1 MPENFLAEHTGAE
14 SRATPDGSY
23 QPRTRLHVEALLAA
37 GALVDLPAPQA
48 HYLTNVMRLKAGDG
62 VCLFN
67 GRDGE
72 WRARIDA
79 ATRKSCRLVVDSLL
93 RAQRDESDLWLLFAP
108 LKKARTDYLAEKAT
122 ELGASLLWP
131 VYTRRTVAE
140 RVNLDRLRANAV
152 EAAEQSERLTLPE
165 LREPAKLFDALHGW
179 PAERRLILCD
189 ESGRAKPIA
198 EALTPLLTGAKP
210 GDSYALL
217 IGPEGG
223 FAADELD
230 ALRKL
235 PFVIP
240 VGLGPRVL
248 RADTAALAGLACLQ
262 ALVGDWRQSR
272 N

>member
-1 MPENFLAEHTGAE
+1 MPEKFLTEN
-14 SRATPDGSY
+14 RAAPDCSY
-23 QPRTRLHVEALLAA
+23 QPRIRLYVEAALAA

-48 HYLTNVMRLKAGDG
+48 HYLTNVMRLKAGDA

-72 WRARIDA
+72 WRAVIHEA
-79 ATRKSCRLVVDSLL
+79 KRKACVVAVDSLL
-93 RAQRDESDLWLLFAP
+93 RAQRAEPDLWLLFAP

-140 RVNLDRLRANAV
+140 RVNLDRLRANAI
-152 EAAEQSERLTLPE
+152 EAAEQSERLTLPDV
-165 LREPAKLFDALHGW
+165 REPAKLMEALQSW
-179 PAERRLILCD
+179 PTDRRLILCD
-189 ESGRAKPIA
+189 ESGTAKPIA
-198 EALTPLLTGAKP
+198 EALTATKP
-210 GDSYALL
+210 TDRFALL

-235 PFVIP
+235 PFVSP

-262 ALVGDWRQSR
+262 ALVGDWQQSR
-272 N
+272 D

>member
-1 MPENFLAEHTGAE
+1 MPENSSIEHTGAE
-14 SRATPDGSY
+14 NHVPQDGSY
-23 QPRTRLHVEALLAA
+23 QPRTRLYVEAPLAA
-37 GALVDLPAPQA
+37 AASVELPAAQS

-72 WRARIDA
+72 WRARIDE
-79 ATRKSCRLVVDSLL
+79 ATRKSCRLVVDGLL
-93 RAQRDESDLWLLFAP
+93 RAQRAEPDLWLLFAP

-140 RVNLDRLRANAV
+140 RVNLDRLRANAI

-165 LREPAKLFDALHGW
+165 LREPAKLFDALQGW
-179 PAERRLILCD
+179 PADRRLILCD
-189 ESGRAKPIA
+189 ESGTAKPIA
-198 EALTPLLTGAKP
+198 EALTGAKP
-210 GDSYALL
+210 GDPYGLL

-230 ALRKL
+230 AIRKL

-272 N
+272 D

>member
-1 MPENFLAEHTGAE
+1 MPENSPAEN
-14 SRATPDGSY
+14 RARAIDDGSY
-23 QPRTRLHVEALLAA
+23 QPRTRLYVETSLAA
-37 GALVDLPAPQA
+37 GAHIDLPAPQA
-48 HYLTNVMRLKAGDG
+48 HYLVNVMRLKAGDA

-72 WRARIDA
+72 WRATIHDA
-79 ATRKSCRLVVDSLL
+79 KRKGCAVAVDTLL
-93 RAQRDESDLWLLFAP
+93 RAQRAEPDLWLLFAP

-131 VYTRRTVAE
+131 VYTRRTVAG

-165 LREPAKLFDALHGW
+165 LREPAKLMDALQSW
-179 PAERRLILCD
+179 PPDRRLILCD
-189 ESGRAKPIA
+189 ESGTAKPIA
-198 EALTPLLTGAKP
+198 EALSLLLTAAKP
-210 GDSYALL
+210 SDRYALL

-235 PFVIP
+235 PFVTP

-248 RADTAALAGLACLQ
+248 RADTAALAALACLQ
-262 ALVGDWRQSR
+262 ALAGDWRQSR
-272 N
+272 S

>member
-1 MPENFLAEHTGAE
+1 MSEKSPAENHPRQT
-14 SRATPDGSY
+14 DGSY
-23 QPRTRLHVEALLAA
+23 QPRTRLYVEASLAA
-37 GALVDLPAPQA
+37 GAAVELPMAQA
-48 HYLTNVMRLKAGDG
+48 HYLINVMRLKTGDAL
-62 VCLFN
+62 CLFN

-72 WRARIDA
+72 WRAAITEA
-79 ATRKSCRLVVDSLL
+79 KRKSCIVSVQSLL
-93 RAQRDESDLWLLFAP
+93 RAQMAEIDLWLLFAP

-152 EAAEQSERLTLPE
+152 EAAEQSERLTVPH
-165 LREPAKLFDALHGW
+165 LREPAKLMDALQGW
-179 PAERRLILCD
+179 PADRRLILCD
-189 ESGRAKPIA
+189 ESGMAKPIA
-198 EALTPLLTGAKP
+198 EALTPPKLS
-210 GDSYALL
+210 DSYALL

-235 PFVIP
+235 PFVTP

-248 RADTAALAGLACLQ
+248 RADTAALAALACLQ

-272 N
+272 S

>member
-1 MPENFLAEHTGAE
+1 MPENSPAEN
-14 SRATPDGSY
+14 RTPHPVRKDEGSY
-23 QPRTRLHVEALLAA
+23 QPRTRLYVEAPLAA
-37 GALVDLPAPQA
+37 AASVELPTAQA

-72 WRARIDA
+72 WRARIDE
-79 ATRKSCRLVVDSLL
+79 ATRKNCRLVVDGLL
-93 RAQRDESDLWLLFAP
+93 RPQRAEPDLWLLFAP

-122 ELGASLLWP
+122 ELGASRLWP
-131 VYTRRTVAE
+131 VYTRRTVAD

-165 LREPAKLFDALHGW
+165 LREPAKLFDALQGW

-189 ESGRAKPIA
+189 ESGQAKPIA
-198 EALTPLLTGAKP
+198 EALTGAKP
-210 GDSYALL
+210 GDPYGLL

-223 FAADELD
+223 FAVDELD

-272 N
+272 D